1 MTDTDTGEVVTYTN
15 PLGEFG
21 SVGPQA
27 GQLRYPYDLA
37 LLDADTLAVCE
48 YGNNRVQVF
57 DRTGQALAV
66 WGEPGRAIVDVQ
78 GVGYEVDAPMT
89 TFYDL
94 PAIGHEVT
102 LYTHLAVREDAHTLY
117 GFVRLSDRTLFRH
130 LLKVNGVG
138 ARLALG
144 ILSGMDAGQFIACVQ
159 AGDATALVRL
169 PGIGK
174 KTAERLIIELRDRL
188 ESGQGGMSAASGESS
203 AAAAA
208 TPVEDAVSALV
219 GLGYK
224 PQEASRMV
232 RAIDSAELSS
242 GEIIRRA
249 LQRTVQ

>member
-1 MTDTDTGEVVTYTN
+1 MIG
-15 PLGEFG
+15 L
-21 SVGPQA
+21 
-27 GQLRYPYDLA
+27 LRGR
-37 LLDADTLAVCE
+37 LLSRQPPTL
-48 YGNNRVQVF
+48 
-57 DRTGQALAV
+57 LL
-66 WGEPGRAIVDVQ
+66 DVQ
-78 GVGYEVDAPMT
+78 GVGYEVDAPLT
-89 TFYDL
+89 TFYEL
-94 PAIGHEVT
+94 PDVGTEVT

-117 GFVRLSDRTLFRH
+117 GFLKTGDRTLFRM

-138 ARLALG
+138 ARLALA
-144 ILSGMDAGQFIACVQ
+144 ILSGMETSRFISCVQ
-159 AGDATALVRL
+159 EGDSAALVRL

-188 ESGQGGMSAASGESS
+188 ESGQGGMRAASGELSS
-203 AAAAA
+203 VAAAS
-208 TPVEDAVSALV
+208 PVEDAVSALV